1 MTLSETSIPGQ
12 GRPTATVTLSTAAP
26 SGGAVVRLSSSNT
39 EAARVPA
46 TVTVAAGS
54 TTATFQVD
62 TSTLSTRAT
71 VTLTATYASISK
83 TATLTVTLPTPRA
96 SFTVSSASRGA
107 NACKVI
113 DAGEAV
119 DCRLDASASSGTIAS
134 WIWVLAATE
143 RSQINKPQPELF
155 DPQIPGC
162 KFVQGASYTI
172 DDQGRYLNMTVT
184 LEVQDRD
191 GTTSAAVSR
200 TVKLYTD
207 DLCGL

>member
-1 MTLSETSIPGQ
+1 MVQ
-12 GRPTATVTLSTAAP
+12 
-26 SGGAVVRLSSSNT
+26 LSSSNT
-39 EAARVPA
+39 EVARVPA
-46 TVTVAAGS
+46 TITVAAGS

-62 TSTLSTRAT
+62 TATVNARAT

-96 SFTVSSASRGA
+96 SFTVSSPSRGA

-119 DCRLDASASSGTIAS
+119 DCRLNGSASNGTIAR

-143 RSQINKPQPELF
+143 RSQINKNEPELI

-172 DDQGRYLNMTVT
+172 DEMGRYLNMTVT

-191 GTTSAAVSR
+191 GSTSPAVSR